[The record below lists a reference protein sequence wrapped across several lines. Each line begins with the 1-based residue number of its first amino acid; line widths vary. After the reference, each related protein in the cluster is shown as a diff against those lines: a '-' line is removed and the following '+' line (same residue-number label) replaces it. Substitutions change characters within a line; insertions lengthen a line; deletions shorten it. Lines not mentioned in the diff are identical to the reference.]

1 MVELL
6 DTSEVLVDYSHK
18 VSIRLRKCVREVSM
32 RYRVFQACG
41 VLIVLLSHAFAQ
53 TQVIDELDEKIKRH
67 LEKTL
72 PGWKYERVEPFMN
85 SPNVLVQFWS
95 STNRKVKISVMPYNS
110 VQEAQEVFKNHR
122 RYSLNKEPVDSV
134 GDDAVASG
142 YGSSDVA
149 FRKDKYNVYISTT
162 ADVESDPDA
171 RGLTQAQIFEREK
184 SEMRRL
190 SREFAKH
197 VANALTGP

>member
-1 MVELL
+1 
-6 DTSEVLVDYSHK
+6 
-18 VSIRLRKCVREVSM
+18 M
-32 RYRVFQACG
+32 RYRVFQVCG

-53 TQVIDELDEKIKRH
+53 TQAIDELDEKIKRH
-67 LEKTL
+67 LEKSL

-85 SPNVLVQFWS
+85 SPNVLVQFWCS
-95 STNRKVKISVMPYNS
+95 ANRKVKISVMPYNS
-110 VQEAQEVFKNHR
+110 VQEAEEVFKNHR

-149 FRKDKYNVYISTT
+149 FRKGKYNVYISTT
-162 ADVESDPDA
+162 ADVEADPDA
-171 RGLTQAQIFEREK
+171 RDLTQAQIFEREK

-197 VANALTGP
+197 VAEALTGP